1 MTTKIISRNFNE
13 IKTVS
18 QNSKQLKLLK
28 DSHCSF
34 KSDSDHSL
42 KKSNPRNYYSGE
54 FLHPQKSIFNKK
66 LSKIS
71 SEDDRNLLIRE
82 YFITQPSLRPKLR
95 KFTAKYINSI
105 ETVLEIL
112 KWSRK
117 KGVQEA
123 YDSAIDLLSEC
134 GSILIKLANSDAIE
148 RSNENHDH
156 IAIEEEWEVLIKGIA
171 CACNLSTEQRF
182 NTITQLISKQ
192 KSRLVKAS
200 IIDALLIMQDEIK
213 PDTIKKHLA
222 YFLSDN
228 EADEYIRDYAQEA
241 AQEI

>member
-1 MTTKIISRNFNE
+1 MTTKIISRHFNE
-13 IKTVS
+13 IETVS
-18 QNSKQLKLLK
+18 QNPKKLKSLK

-34 KSDSDHSL
+34 KLNSDHPL
-42 KKSNPRNYYSGE
+42 KRSNFRNYHSEE

-66 LSKIS
+66 SSKIS
-71 SEDDRNLLIRE
+71 SENDPNLLIRE
-82 YFITQPSLRPKLR
+82 YFITKPSLRPKLR
-95 KFTAKYINSI
+95 KFTAKYVNSVKI
-105 ETVLEIL
+105 VLDIL

-148 RSNENHDH
+148 RSTENHNH

-171 CACNLSTEQRF
+171 CACNLSAEQRF
-182 NTITQLISKQ
+182 NTITKLISKQ

-213 PDTIKKHLA
+213 PDAIKKHLA

-241 AQEI
+241 YQEI